1 MEAASEKKKR
11 IPNYQTSTIGVELDE
26 PGVEADAVGGGE
38 PDVLVGE
45 AEPSGGEGVG
55 LGEAG

>member
-1 MEAASEKKKR
+1 M
-11 IPNYQTSTIGVELDE
+11 
-26 PGVEADAVGGGE
+26 EADAVGGGE

-45 AEPSGGEGVG
+45 VEPSGGEGVG